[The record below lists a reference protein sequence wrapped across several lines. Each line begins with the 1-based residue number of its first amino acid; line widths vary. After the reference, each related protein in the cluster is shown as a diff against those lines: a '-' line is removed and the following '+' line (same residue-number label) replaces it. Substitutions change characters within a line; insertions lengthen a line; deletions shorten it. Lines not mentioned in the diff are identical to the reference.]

1 MNAILLYTFLIMETG
16 AFRTSSNGILR
27 SSTNNIPNHIHIHNR
42 RTVISTNTQ
51 LHTPTKIYS
60 SSSTASSS
68 DRSMPQGISK
78 RVVQAG
84 NGPFVNVGDVAT
96 VKYSCSAMDAAVAT
110 SVTFSQSSAVGEKLV
125 AGEGL
130 MVDGWEY
137 ALLSMR
143 AGERSVFEITD
154 ATSFGYGAAGVPPVV
169 GPNAQLTFDI
179 QVMNVEQGVD
189 LGTIASADP
198 LKPRDPKSIADAYST
213 RRELA
218 ALEEANKKEGLEGLL
233 EKVQSYYFFGFFEGE
248 TGEQAPWYLRPSLTF
263 PLAFAVVGAAF
274 YVSIKTGAIYER
286 GSQATDELD

>member
-1 MNAILLYTFLIMETG
+1 
-16 AFRTSSNGILR
+16 
-27 SSTNNIPNHIHIHNR
+27 
-42 RTVISTNTQ
+42 
-51 LHTPTKIYS
+51 
-60 SSSTASSS
+60 
-68 DRSMPQGISK
+68 
-78 RVVQAG
+78 
-84 NGPFVNVGDVAT
+84 VGDVAT
-96 VKYSCSAMDAAVAT
+96 VKYSCSARDVAT

-286 GSQATDELD
+286 GSQATDELDDIILSSILLSLTYFLN

>member
-1 MNAILLYTFLIMETG
+1 MT
-16 AFRTSSNGILR
+16 
-27 SSTNNIPNHIHIHNR
+27 
-42 RTVISTNTQ
+42 
-51 LHTPTKIYS
+51 
-60 SSSTASSS
+60 
-68 DRSMPQGISK
+68 MPQGISK
-78 RVVQAG
+78 RVVHAG

-96 VKYSCSAMDAAVAT
+96 VKYSCSTWDAIADAS
-110 SVTFSQSSAVGEKLV
+110 SVTFSQSTAVGEKLV

-169 GPNAQLTFDI
+169 APNAQLTFDI
-179 QVMNVEQGVD
+179 QVMDVEQGVD

-218 ALEEANKKEGLEGLL
+218 ALEEANKKEGLEGFL

-286 GSQATDELD
+286 GSQATDELDDIILSSILLSLTYFLN